1 MQHISHALDELFDTI
16 EHPVDR
22 AVFILFF
29 VWGLTPH
36 EIAYVFNTDTEE
48 VELQINSMKA
58 LIESQYV

>member
-1 MQHISHALDELFDTI
+1 MQHISHALDELFNTI
-16 EHPVDR
+16 EHPIDR

-36 EIAYVFNTDTEE
+36 EIAYVFNTE
-48 VELQINSMKA
+48 VDEVDHQIAKMKE